1 MDVHVVRRA
10 AWRLSAVAALSLML
24 GTPAAAQQQATG
36 TIRGQVT
43 DAVTMRPL
51 SGVQVS
57 VPGSGRGALA
67 NASGQFLILNVP
79 TGTVTV
85 RAEIIGYGTQEQQVT
100 VAAGQVAQVDFRL
113 AQSALEL
120 DAIVVTGT
128 PGQTQRRALGN
139 SVSQMDASK
148 VTESIAVP
156 NVQELLQGRTPGLSL
171 IADGGGAGDGQQIR
185 LRGSGSLVG
194 RYEPV
199 VFIDGVRMES
209 GTQGGECGST
219 MHCTSGLESL
229 NPNDIESIEVI
240 KGPAAST
247 LYGAEA
253 ASGVIQIITKKGR
266 AGAGVQWS
274 ASLDAGTSD
283 WHMDRP
289 ITYWTCTQSN
299 LTSSAYPGCRGKQAG
314 DVLRFEP
321 MTSHPNAV
329 RGNKANSLYPDI
341 TPADE
346 NGAGQYAVNLSARG
360 GGELFNFF
368 VSAEKADEQGIMLNN
383 YSRRVGGR
391 ANFGFTPT
399 QELNFNVNVGYTRTH
414 IRQPL
419 SNNSSNSVLRNAYRA
434 KADANYAWEPG
445 FLGFGPEL
453 ANQWDVQNRDERYII
468 GATVNYNP
476 TSWFSNRLV
485 MGLDNQNRRVT
496 DFTPIDQ
503 TGRAPFGS
511 TRRYGY
517 IDQEIRPIHNW
528 TLDYSGTVS
537 TDFGE
542 NYSSAFS
549 AGMQLNSRKS
559 EFYSATGEGLVA
571 NNLNLVSSAAVNR
584 GGQDI
589 TEQSSLGFY
598 VQEQIGWK
606 NRLFATA
613 AVRVDDNSAFGRD
626 FSLVVYP
633 KAQLS
638 YVISDE
644 DWFEYD
650 FIDQLKLRGAW
661 GQAGN
666 PPDPFTADRTYTAGV
681 TTMADQVVNLLRPS
695 EYGNPNLKAETGSEI
710 ELGFEASLYDGRL
723 GLDFTYYNQK
733 TKDALLEIPAPRSAG
748 FNQADQLMNV
758 GEIAN
763 SGIELLL
770 TATPVYT
777 RALQWDATVALSTNS
792 NELVS
797 WGGAP
802 LTEIDFGSFAQVQ
815 RHTPGYPMGGFWVQ
829 DVERDASG
837 NPVLTNGNVTV
848 LSEKEYVGPSLPTR
862 EIGLTNTFT
871 IFDNFRVFANM
882 DYKGG
887 HHQWCA
893 ICSIRNRADL
903 NTWLINDPNGDP
915 TEKLVARSL
924 QTKMWV
930 KPADFIKLREVSL
943 SYQLPGEFAGRM
955 GFENA
960 SVTVAAR
967 NLWMW
972 TKYKF
977 SEPGMGSPD
986 PEVNFSSNDRFGRT
1000 DYASIPMLRTFS
1012 ASLRFTF

>member
-1 MDVHVVRRA
+1 MRGAV
-10 AWRLSAVAALSLML
+10 LSALALLAFGL
-24 GTPAAAQQQATG
+24 PAAAQQATG

-57 VPGSGRGALA
+57 VPGTGRGALA

-79 TGTVTV
+79 TGSVTV
-85 RAEIIGYGTQEQQVT
+85 RAEIIGYGTQEEQVT
-100 VAAGQVAQVDFRL
+100 VVSGQVAQIDFRM

-128 PGQTQRRALGN
+128 PGQTQKRALGN
-139 SVSQMDASK
+139 SVSQMDAAA
-148 VTESIAVP
+148 VTEAIAVP
-156 NVQELLQGRTPGLSL
+156 NVQELLQGRTPGLTL
-171 IADGGGAGDGQQIR
+171 ISDGGGAGDGQQIR

-199 VFIDGVRMES
+199 VFIDGVRIES

-219 MHCTSGLESL
+219 MHCTSGLESI

-266 AGAGVQWS
+266 SGAGVQWS
-274 ASLDAGTSD
+274 AALDAGTSD

-289 ITYWTCTQSN
+289 ITYWTCTQAN
-299 LTSSAYPGCRGKQAG
+299 TTSSAYPGCNGKTAG
-314 DVLRFEP
+314 TLLRFEP
-321 MTSHPNAV
+321 MTEHPNAV
-329 RGNKANSLYPDI
+329 RGNQASARYPDI
-341 TPADE
+341 VPGDP
-346 NGAGQYAVNLSARG
+346 NGAGQYGVNLSARG

-368 VSAEKADEQGIMLNN
+368 ISAEKADEQGIMLNN
-383 YSRRVGGR
+383 YSRRTGGR

-399 QELNFNVNVGYTRTH
+399 QELNFNINVGYTRTAV
-414 IRQPL
+414 RQPL

-445 FLGFGPEL
+445 FLGFSPTL
-453 ANQWDVQNRDERYII
+453 ANEWNVVARDERYVI

-485 MGLDNQNRRVT
+485 MGLDNQNRRIT
-496 DFTPIDQ
+496 DFTGIDQ

-511 TRRYGY
+511 TRQFGY
-517 IDQEIRPIHNW
+517 IDQEVRPIHNW

-549 AGMQLNSRKS
+549 AGMQLNARKS

-571 NNLNLVSSAAVNR
+571 NSLNLVSSAAVNR

-598 VQEQIGWK
+598 VQEQVGWQNK
-606 NRLFATA
+606 LFATA
-613 AVRVDDNSAFGRD
+613 AVRVDDNSAFGKD

-633 KAQLS
+633 KAQVS

-650 FIDQLKLRGAW
+650 FLDQLKLRGAW

-681 TTMADQVVNLLRPS
+681 TTMGDQVVNLLRPS
-695 EYGNPNLKAETGSEI
+695 EYGNPDLKAETGSEV
-710 ELGFEASLYDGRL
+710 ELGFEASLFDGRM

-748 FNQADQLMNV
+748 FNQADQLMNI
-758 GEIAN
+758 GEISN
-763 SGIELLL
+763 TGIELLL
-770 TATPVYT
+770 TATPIYT
-777 RALQWDATVALSTNS
+777 RSLQWDATIALSTNA
-792 NELVS
+792 NELVT

-815 RHTPGYPMGGFWVQ
+815 RHIPGYPMGAFWVQ
-829 DVERDASG
+829 DVERDAGG

-848 LSEKEYVGPSLPTR
+848 LATKEYVGPSQPTR
-862 EIGLTNTFT
+862 EIGITNTFT
-871 IFDNFRVFANM
+871 LLDNFRVFANL

-887 HHQWCA
+887 HYQWCA
-893 ICSIRNRADL
+893 ICSIRNRGDL

-915 TEKLVARSL
+915 TQKLVARSL
-924 QTKMWV
+924 QTKTWV
-930 KPADFIKLREVSL
+930 KPADFVKLREISV
-943 SYQLPGEFAGRM
+943 SYQIPSGIAENM

-960 SVTVAAR
+960 SLTVAAR

-977 SEPGMGSPD
+977 DEPGLGSPD
-986 PEVNFSSNDRFGRT
+986 PEVNFSSTDRFGRT